1 MASHH
6 ELKHMAPASLREV
19 DDRPS
24 SKEMDDINL
33 ARMGK
38 RPVLKRNFGL
48 MSMLGFSCTIL
59 ITWEAIVVLFLQAFQ
74 NGGPAG
80 AVYGFI
86 FVWAGV
92 AATFVVL
99 SELASMAPTS
109 GGQYHWCSMLAP
121 PSSMRLLSYL
131 TGWLTVIGW
140 QATFATSCFLSGTLI
155 QGLIALC
162 NSTYVPQPWHGT
174 LLFWAVAFFSIVI
187 NSVGGKLL
195 PRFEGIILILHILGF
210 FAILIPLTYM
220 ADHGDAKEIFT
231 TFYNM
236 GGWPTQG
243 LSFFIGLVGCV
254 FAFAG
259 GDAAV
264 HMSEEITNAPV
275 AVPRSIMLSV
285 LINGTLGFG
294 MLIATLFC
302 MGNIDQ
308 ALESPTGYPFM
319 DIYLQ
324 ATGSVAGTAAMCSII
339 TIMGMCTSVGML
351 ATTSRQLWSFSRDRG
366 VPLWRVWSKVTSTT
380 AIPLYSVILTTVIA
394 CLLALINIGSAVA
407 FNALVSMSISGLYL
421 SYMVVAG
428 LLLYRRCTGGISSSK
443 HGSGMDTIVN
453 TAGARLVWG
462 PFHLPGIWGI
472 LVNAFAIIYMIIA
485 VFFSFWPPMME
496 VGVQTFN
503 FSIVGTNFPRRGA
516 LYIESPTLKVWNGRN
531 RLISSNSPVM
541 AFRITSVILKFP
553 GESVAP
559 LKTLIACMR

>member
-1 MASHH
+1 MVSQH
-6 ELKHMAPASLREV
+6 ELKYMSPDSPHEV
-19 DDRPS
+19 EGRPS

-59 ITWEAIVVLFLQAFQ
+59 ITWEGITVLFLQAFQ

-121 PSSMRLLSYL
+121 ASFMKLFSYL

-155 QGLIALC
+155 QGLIVLC
-162 NSTYVPQPWHGT
+162 NADYVPQSWHGT
-174 LLFWAVAFFSIVI
+174 LLFWAVAAFSIAI

-195 PRFEGIILILHILGF
+195 PRFEGLILVLHILGF
-210 FAILIPLTYM
+210 FAILIPLVYM
-220 ADHGDAKEIFT
+220 ADHGNAHEIFT

-236 GGWPTQG
+236 GEWPTQG

-285 LINGTLGFG
+285 LINGSLGFG

-302 MGNIDQ
+302 LGDIEK

-319 DIYLQ
+319 QIYLQ
-324 ATGSVAGTAAMCSII
+324 ATGSVPGTAVMCSII
-339 TIMGMCTSVGML
+339 TVMGMCTSVGML
-351 ATTSRQLWSFSRDRG
+351 ATTSRQLWSFARDRG
-366 VPLWRVWSKVTSTT
+366 VPLWRVWSKVTSRT
-380 AIPLYSVILTTVIA
+380 AVPLYSVILTTVIA

-421 SYMVVAG
+421 SYVMVAG

-443 HGSGMDTIVN
+443 GIAAADEIVN

-462 PFHLPGIWGI
+462 PFHLPGVWGI
-472 LVNAFAIIYMIIA
+472 LVNSFAIVYMLIA
-485 VFFSFWPPMME
+485 VFFSFWPPMRA
-496 VGVQTFN
+496 VTPSTFN
-503 FSIVGTNFPRRGA
+503 FSVAGTVTVIVFSFVYYFVRARRVYSGP
-516 LYIESPTLKVWNGRN
+516 IVE
-531 RLISSNSPVM
+531 IH
-541 AFRITSVILKFP
+541 
-553 GESVAP
+553 
-559 LKTLIACMR
+559 